1 MRKVTIS
8 YLGKIKDVALI
19 SSRRDGRE
27 RIVKIKGL
35 FDHLPDRI
43 TTGILPVKENEEYE
57 NGNFA
62 RVKGGIFKV
71 KQKEKPQ
78 LKISVPS
85 WKAYLFVSL
94 FNGDGG
100 DGYSDEEIADAQKF
114 INENKLASLLEVSE
128 PVDGEITCVFG
139 RRFK

>member
-8 YLGKIKDVALI
+8 YLGKIKDVPLV
-19 SSRRDGRE
+19 SSRRDGKE

-35 FDHLPDRI
+35 FDDKSEHI
-43 TTGILPVKENEEYE
+43 STGILPVKENEEFE

-71 KQKEKPQ
+71 KQKRKPQ

-85 WKAYLFVSL
+85 WKAYLYISL

-100 DGYSDEEIADAQKF
+100 DGYSDEEIASAGQF

-128 PVDGEITCVFG
+128 PVNGEITCVFS
-139 RRFK
+139 RRAK

>member
-1 MRKVTIS
+1 MRKITIN
-8 YLGKIKDVALI
+8 YLGNIKDVPLV
-19 SSRRDGRE
+19 SSRRDGKE

-35 FDHLPDRI
+35 FDDKPDHI
-43 TTGILPVKENEEYE
+43 STGILPAKENEEFE
-57 NGNFA
+57 KGNFA

-78 LKISVPS
+78 LKITVPS
-85 WKAYLFVSL
+85 WKAFLYISL
-94 FNGDGG
+94 FNADGG
-100 DGYSDEEIADAQKF
+100 DGYSNEEIAEAGRF

-128 PVDGEITCVFG
+128 PVDGEITCVFS